1 VAEQQRRPQALSA
14 VDARAVDLEVGA
26 FELRFQKLRVGGRV
40 FDEEQT
46 ELRGWD
52 FDTGFEGS

>member
-1 VAEQQRRPQALSA
+1 MTEQQGRPQVLGA

-26 FELRFQKLRVGGRV
+26 FELGLQKLSVGGRV
-40 FDEEQT
+40 FDKEQA

-52 FDTGFEGS
+52 FGTGLWSS

>member
-1 VAEQQRRPQALSA
+1 VAEQQRGPEVLGA

-26 FELRFQKLRVGGRV
+26 FELRLQKLSVGGRV
-40 FDEEQT
+40 FDEEQA

-52 FDTGFEGS
+52 FDTGFGGS